1 MKRGNLVKHAGV
13 WWVIVIVMSNSNSN
27 LNGTS
32 NSNLNST
39 SNSNINTNSIENH
52 IIFMYFHCFLCIFV
66 VFPYVALARVPVV
79 PCLPQCA
86 A

>member
-39 SNSNINTNSIENH
+39 SNNILRLIVLK
-52 IIFMYFHCFLCIFV
+52 IILFSCIFIVFYVFLLYFHMWH
-66 VFPYVALARVPVV
+66 
-79 PCLPQCA
+79 LPGYR
-86 A
+86 